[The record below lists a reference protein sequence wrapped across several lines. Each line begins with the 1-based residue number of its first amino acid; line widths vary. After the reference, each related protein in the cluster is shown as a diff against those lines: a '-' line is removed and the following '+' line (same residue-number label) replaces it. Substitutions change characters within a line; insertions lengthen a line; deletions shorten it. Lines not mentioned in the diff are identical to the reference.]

1 MKRKLIFFIILLL
14 VIVNISALATITYKH
29 WYISNHLES
38 LGRPGIQMEILSRE
52 LNLSDIQK
60 EQLQD
65 QISVFEAETQIIMD
79 SLRAGGV
86 SLIDEIASADPDSV
100 KLEMMANKISDYQI
114 QIKRKLIAHLLNEK
128 SILTPEQQHQFF
140 NMFKEIQL
148 RRGMMK
154 SGGKLYSDR

>member
-1 MKRKLIFFIILLL
+1 MKRKIIFFMILLL
-14 VIVNISALATITYKH
+14 VIINISALATITYKH

-38 LGRPGIQMEILSRE
+38 IGRPGIQMDILSSE
-52 LNLSDIQK
+52 LDLSQK
-60 EQLQD
+60 QIDQLSK
-65 QISVFEAETQIIMD
+65 QIGKFESETQVLID

-86 SLIDEIASADPDSV
+86 NLIDEIASTNPDTV

-128 SILTPEQQHQFF
+128 AILTPEQQQKFF

-148 RRGMMK
+148 RRGMIK
-154 SGGKLYSDR
+154 SGGKLDSDH